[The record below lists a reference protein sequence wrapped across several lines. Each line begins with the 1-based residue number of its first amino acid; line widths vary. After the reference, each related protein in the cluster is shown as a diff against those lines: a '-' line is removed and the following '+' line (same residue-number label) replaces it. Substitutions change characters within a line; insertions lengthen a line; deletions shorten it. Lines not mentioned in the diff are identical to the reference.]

1 MDRSILADEIHGIET
16 PHHNCCQSVLLAFAD
31 KINVPKEELFKLAS
45 AFGGG
50 MGGMQATCGAIC
62 GAALVIG
69 YLHNKE
75 GELSKMAAGRV
86 LEQFKQR
93 VGATI
98 CADIK
103 GVNTGKALC
112 SCQDC
117 VKIAAELAQKELGL

>member
-1 MDRSILADEIHGIET
+1 MDRSILADEIHNIKT

-31 KINVPKEELFKLAS
+31 KIDIPREQLFSLAS

-50 MGGMQATCGAIC
+50 MGGMQATCGALC

-69 YLHNKE
+69 CLHKKE

-86 LEQFKQR
+86 LAAFKER

-98 CADIK
+98 CAEIK
-103 GVNTGKALC
+103 GKATGKPLC
-112 SCQDC
+112 SCKDC
-117 VKIAAELAQKELGL
+117 VKIAAELTQKELGL